1 MTTSNAITLDQVI
14 AIVRNNEIDVAGLAA
29 DIKSSKAALDVA
41 KLPSYSNTLAYFG
54 SNAGTD
60 LKAFS
65 KFWSKTVSGAF
76 KQGLVAKGVSAACA
90 KRISENA
97 SGAFRVSPELRKAAA
112 EGAGAVEAWFKE
124 EKITSERA
132 IKGLSAK
139 VVDPDEALARRLA
152 DLAPDRFST
161 IVERVRVLKEI
172 EVNKANGPNGKA
184 QPKGKPVPEVIA
196 AEA

>member
-1 MTTSNAITLDQVI
+1 MTISNVITLDQVI
-14 AIVRNNEIDVAGLAA
+14 TIVRANEIDVAHLAGE
-29 DIKSSKAALDVA
+29 IKVSKAALDVA

-76 KQGLVAKGVSAACA
+76 KQGLVAKGVSPACA

-97 SGAFRVSPELRKAAA
+97 SGAFRVSAELRSAAA
-112 EGAGAVEAWFKE
+112 EGAKAVEAWFKA

-152 DLAPDRFST
+152 DLAPDRFSG
-161 IVERVRVLKEI
+161 IVERVRILKEI
-172 EVNKANGPNGKA
+172 ETRKTNGPNGVSKPGKA
-184 QPKGKPVPEVIA
+184 KPEVVA